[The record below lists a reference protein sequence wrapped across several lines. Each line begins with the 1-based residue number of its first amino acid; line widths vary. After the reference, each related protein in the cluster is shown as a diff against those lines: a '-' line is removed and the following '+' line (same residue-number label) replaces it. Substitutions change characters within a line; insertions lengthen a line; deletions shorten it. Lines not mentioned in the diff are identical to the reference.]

1 VRPSFLRFLFL
12 EILKKKEAQQK
23 FLSEI
28 FAELPKLCILH
39 FEF

>member
-1 VRPSFLRFLFL
+1 MI
-12 EILKKKEAQQK
+12 EIRNVSKLKMIVAQQK